1 MKQLSR
7 LFLSAIFLIS
17 SLTACFDGH
26 DTKISVTDSD
36 DTYEFY
42 AKLEKHKTERVQK
55 YINAQMVSTNV
66 TGDDIDI
73 TTILDDKTQFKLEES
88 PGKVRIKLDKEAN
101 SEASYHRVKAMCEG
115 IKKVIGEAPNKATGA

>member
-1 MKQLSR
+1 MKQQLLS
-7 LFLSAIFLIS
+7 FLLATFLVC
-17 SLTACFDGH
+17 SLVACSDGH
-26 DTKISVTDSD
+26 NTKISVTDSD

-42 AKLEKHKTERVQK
+42 AKFEKHKTERVQK
-55 YINAQMVSTNV
+55 YINAQMVSTTV

-73 TTILDDKTQFKLEES
+73 TTILDDQTQFKLEES

-115 IKKVIGEAPNKATGA
+115 IKKVIGETSASDKS